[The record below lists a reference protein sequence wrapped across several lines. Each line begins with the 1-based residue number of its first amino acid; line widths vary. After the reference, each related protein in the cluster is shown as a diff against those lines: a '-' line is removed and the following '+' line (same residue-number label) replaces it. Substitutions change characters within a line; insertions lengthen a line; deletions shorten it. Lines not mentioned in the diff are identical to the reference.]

1 MKGWMTRWLC
11 LRAELDR
18 KVSEDNKLKEVKRA
32 QREIEKR
39 QIKDDFDQYNKVLSL
54 TANPLTVSQQRI
66 KNQRDQTNLLRYYKQ
81 NHSDVMQRKR
91 KAMRDSEKRKQAE
104 Y

>member
-1 MKGWMTRWLC
+1 MARWLC

-39 QIKDDFDQYNKVLSL
+39 QIKDDFDQYNKVLS
-54 TANPLTVSQQRI
+54 TTTSP
-66 KNQRDQTNLLRYYKQ
+66 
-81 NHSDVMQRKR
+81 
-91 KAMRDSEKRKQAE
+91 
-104 Y
+104 